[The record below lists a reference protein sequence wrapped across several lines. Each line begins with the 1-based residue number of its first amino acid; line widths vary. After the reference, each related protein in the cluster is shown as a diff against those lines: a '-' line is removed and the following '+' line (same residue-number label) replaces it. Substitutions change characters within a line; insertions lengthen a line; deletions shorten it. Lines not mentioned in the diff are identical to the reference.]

1 MMLFLYKTIYGLVI
15 FGAGIIPFSK
25 VNNKLFY
32 LLGKD
37 NLSQKWCDFGGK
49 SEKYETLLD
58 TAAREGYEELNGL
71 LGSKEYIKKQLIAT
85 NLPIIKTNNQRHS
98 CYLMRIKYDKNLPL
112 YMNNNIKFINKHVP
126 NIVGR
131 NGLYEKS
138 KVQWFSHEQ
147 LINFT
152 EFRDYFTEI
161 VWNLDKKYNKLLEN
175 D

>member
-1 MMLFLYKTIYGLVI
+1 M
-15 FGAGIIPFSK
+15 
-25 VNNKLFY
+25 
-32 LLGKD
+32 
-37 NLSQKWCDFGGK
+37 
-49 SEKYETLLD
+49 
-58 TAAREGYEELNGL
+58 
-71 LGSKEYIKKQLIAT
+71 
-85 NLPIIKTNNQRHS
+85 
-98 CYLMRIKYDKNLPL
+98 
-112 YMNNNIKFINKHVP
+112 P
-126 NIVGR
+126 NIVGC